1 MKTILKASLGIAA
14 AAVVTV
20 ASAVSVFAWGPSR
33 ATYTMANP
41 ADHIT
46 FNSIVDNN
54 QEVGDERYFVSA
66 SPYTGNAS
74 NNVWSDNTVVEDGK
88 EYVVRMYVHNNAAS
102 NLNLIAKDVRAYIN
116 LPTEA
121 SDSITVEGTI
131 YSSNANPTKVWDQTN
146 FTSKNGENFNLTY
159 VEGSAKYY
167 NTKNGVLREFSLDT
181 ANYDLFTNKGVLLG
195 YDSMNGEIPGC
206 IEYSG
211 YVTFHVKAQYE
222 VTPDI
227 LITKEVQVDGAEGWS
242 TAVLAEAGDKI
253 NYRIQFKNTSKITM
267 EDVII
272 RDILPKGLTY
282 VEGSTKVYNANNPNG
297 VKVSDNIVS
306 DTGINI
312 GDYGAGANA
321 WIYFSVTV
329 DQSMNEK
336 CENTIL
342 RNVIQA
348 NGGYGTKEDY
358 ADVAVEGQVCDEPD
372 KPVTPTPTPNPTPEL
387 PKTGPESVVGAIVGA
402 GSLVTAGSYYIIS
415 RKKLH

>member
-181 ANYDLFTNKGVLLG
+181 TNYDLFT
-195 YDSMNGEIPGC
+195 I
-206 IEYSG
+206 
-211 YVTFHVKAQYE
+211 
-222 VTPDI
+222 
-227 LITKEVQVDGAEGWS
+227 
-242 TAVLAEAGDKI
+242 
-253 NYRIQFKNTSKITM
+253 FKRNS
-267 EDVII
+267 
-272 RDILPKGLTY
+272 
-282 VEGSTKVYNANNPNG
+282 PN
-297 VKVSDNIVS
+297 
-306 DTGINI
+306 
-312 GDYGAGANA
+312 
-321 WIYFSVTV
+321 
-329 DQSMNEK
+329 
-336 CENTIL
+336 
-342 RNVIQA
+342 
-348 NGGYGTKEDY
+348 
-358 ADVAVEGQVCDEPD
+358 
-372 KPVTPTPTPNPTPEL
+372 
-387 PKTGPESVVGAIVGA
+387 
-402 GSLVTAGSYYIIS
+402 YIIF
-415 RKKLH
+415 